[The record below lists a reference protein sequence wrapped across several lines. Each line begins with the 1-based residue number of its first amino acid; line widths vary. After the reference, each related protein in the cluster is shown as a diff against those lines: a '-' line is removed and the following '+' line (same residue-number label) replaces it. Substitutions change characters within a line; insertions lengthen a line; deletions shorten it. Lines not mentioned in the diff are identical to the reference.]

1 MYKAISM
8 FGKKALFILLC
19 CVASLAHAS
28 GGGSISGRVK
38 DSSGSYIV
46 NAEIQLREVNTNQ
59 VYSTHTDAH
68 GYYRLPVLAVGKY
81 TLTVSAPGFAAYTR
95 TDIVLNTDDALTLDA
110 PLSVA
115 GQSAS
120 VTVTETPAHLDPDN
134 TQLGEVISGR
144 QMTAVPLNGRSYTD
158 LLSLQAGVAPQTS
171 ITSQTVQDV
180 GATQLSPSGT
190 LNPGTVSINGQR
202 EFANAF
208 IVNGADVEE
217 DVNSG
222 TAIVPNLDS
231 IDEFRILISNF
242 DAQYGGYSGGQIKV
256 ITKAG
261 TNRFHGSAFDF
272 LRNPAVDAANYITQ
286 QRGDFHQNQYG
297 GTIGGP
303 IRKDKLFF
311 FADYQG
317 TKQAVGVDS
326 GRIPVPTVADRSG
339 NLLDLASEFE
349 NGPNGPYSVNGIYFA
364 SLLSQ
369 ELGHTVVAGESYYV
383 PGCTTSAQCVLP
395 NAVIPQSA
403 FSLPAQHLLQYIPA
417 PNTSDG
423 MNFSTSSQRQILDD
437 NKGGLRTDYNA
448 RAGQFSA
455 YYFIDNYNLDNPYP
469 VAQSGASV
477 PGFNA
482 LNTGRAQLGTLSLV
496 TTLSEKAVNEAHV
509 SYMRDVN
516 DLGQPVGGLGVSLQ
530 SQGFVDSSGDS
541 TIYALAPSH
550 VGVENIIFNN
560 YSIGTAANELRQV
573 NNIAQATDDFTHLL
587 GSHTVRVGF
596 GFHHDEVDGYPI
608 AGFNGNFQFAGTETG
623 SDFAD
628 FLLGVPTAYNQS
640 QLDPF
645 YGRDNYYGAYAQDSW
660 RVNNSTV
667 VNYGVRYDHIAPWSE
682 EHNEIS
688 TFSAGAQSVVFPGAP
703 AGILYPGDPGVSRS
717 LAPAG
722 NEFSPRFGI
731 SYTPHPSSNSGAE
744 RLFGEGGKTTFRAGF
759 GMYYTAFEATTL
771 GVLAANAPYGTTYT
785 SPVPS
790 LFQNPFITASTGQN
804 LGQQFPVQLSPTG
817 VSRSNPNANINW
829 AQFIPIS
836 GIPGFSTT
844 NRVPYVEE
852 YTASI
857 ERQLSKALTVSL
869 TYTGNTGHR
878 LLVIEEANPGNPAL
892 CLSLSQASELAP
904 GVQPCGPTFE
914 SSVFTE
920 ANGTIVNGT
929 RGPLGPNFGSDA
941 NQLTNGPSSYNGG
954 EINVH
959 YISNRLEVIG
969 AYTYA
974 KSLDESSNVGEEVN
988 PVDPALGYAISAYD
1002 IRHNFVVSYNYELPF
1017 ELLLRDH
1024 PGLTRG
1030 WRVSGIT
1037 HISTGFPVTLVNNS
1051 DNSLLGTLN
1060 NGINNFFVD
1069 TPQTTGQPLALSH
1082 NPRTKGGVYF
1092 NPNALTLQPLGTPGN
1107 TKRRYFYGPGQANF
1121 DMALQKSVPLK
1132 DEKALEFRFESF
1144 NVFNHAQFFGPTSV
1158 SGVLGSSNFGQV
1170 VSASPARICQ
1180 GAIRLSF

>member
-1 MYKAISM
+1 MKNVM
-8 FGKKALFILLC
+8 FTVLRK
-19 CVASLAHAS
+19 SLVVVLVLIAAVAHAG

-38 DSSGSYIV
+38 DPSGSYIV
-46 NAEIQLREVNTNQ
+46 HAEVKLREVNTNQ

-68 GYYRLPVLAVGKY
+68 GYYRLPVLAVGTY
-81 TLTVSAPGFAAYTR
+81 VLAVSAPGFTEYDR
-95 TDIVLNTDDALTLDA
+95 SEIVLNTDDALTLDA
-110 PLSVA
+110 TLLVA
-115 GQSAS
+115 GNSAN

-158 LLSLQAGVAPQTS
+158 LLSLQAGVAPQSS

-256 ITKAG
+256 ITRG
-261 TNRFHGSAFDF
+261 GSNRFHGSAFDF
-272 LRNPAVDAANYITQ
+272 LRNTDLDARNYFSQT
-286 QRGDFHQNQYG
+286 RGDFHQNQYG

-303 IRKDKLFF
+303 IRRDRLFF

-317 TKQAVGVDS
+317 TKQTVGVDS
-326 GRIPVPTVADRSG
+326 GLIPVPTVADRGG
-339 NLLDLASEFE
+339 NLSDISSQLS
-349 NGPNGPYSVNGIYFA
+349 GTVNGAYFA

-369 ELGHTVVAGESYYV
+369 ELGHTVAAGESYYV

-403 FSLPAQHLLQYIPA
+403 FSPPAQHLLAYIPA
-417 PNTSDG
+417 PNSGDG
-423 MNFSTSSQRQILDD
+423 MNFSTSSQRQILGD
-437 NKGGLRTDYNA
+437 NKGGARTDYNT
-448 RAGQFSA
+448 RAGQLSA
-455 YYFIDNYNLDNPYP
+455 YYFIDNYNLNNPYP
-469 VAQSGASV
+469 AAQSGASV

-482 LNTGRAQLGTLSLV
+482 LNTGRAQLATVALV
-496 TTLSEKAVNEAHV
+496 TPLGEKSVNEAHI

-516 DLGQPVGGLGVSLQ
+516 DLGKPVGGLGVSLQ
-530 SQGFVDSSGDS
+530 SQGFVDSSGNP
-541 TIYALAPSH
+541 TIDALAPSH

-560 YSIGTAANELRQV
+560 FSIGTAANELRQV
-573 NNIAQATDDFTHLL
+573 NNVAQATDDFTHVL
-587 GSHTVRVGF
+587 GSHTVRAGF

-645 YGRDNYYGAYAQDSW
+645 YGRNNYYGAYAQDSW
-660 RVNNSTV
+660 RVNNSVV
-667 VNYGVRYDHIAPWSE
+667 VNYGGRYDHIAPWSE

-688 TFSAGAQSVVFPGAP
+688 TFRAGAQSVVFPGAP
-703 AGILYPGDPGVSRS
+703 AGILYPGDPGVSSS
-717 LAPAG
+717 LSPAG
-722 NEFSPRFGI
+722 DEFSPRFGI
-731 SYTPHPSSNSGAE
+731 SYTPDSSGDSGAA
-744 RLFGEGGKTTFRAGF
+744 RLFGDGGKTTLRAGF
-759 GMYYTAFEATTL
+759 GLYYTAFEATTL

-785 SPVPS
+785 SPAPS
-790 LFQNPFITASTGQN
+790 LFQNPFITASTGQS
-804 LGQQFPVQLSPTG
+804 LGRQFPVQLSPTG
-817 VSRSNPNANINW
+817 VSRSHPNAGVNW
-829 AQFIPIS
+829 AQFTPIS
-836 GIPGFSTT
+836 GIPGFSST

-857 ERQLSKALTVSL
+857 ERQLTKALTLSL
-869 TYTGNTGHR
+869 TYTGNSGHR

-892 CLSLSQASELAP
+892 CLSLSQTSQVAP
-904 GVQPCGPTFE
+904 GTLTCGPTLE
-914 SSVFTE
+914 SSVFTQ
-920 ANGTIVNGT
+920 ANGAVINGT

-941 NQLTNGPSSYNGG
+941 NQLTIGPSNYNAG

-959 YISNRLEVIG
+959 YLGSRLELIG

-988 PVDPALGYAISAYD
+988 PVDPALSYAISAYD

-1017 ELLLRDH
+1017 ELLLH
-1024 PGLTRG
+1024 HYPGLNKG
-1030 WRVSGIT
+1030 WRLSGIT
-1037 HISTGFPVTLVNNS
+1037 HVSTGFPITLVNNS

-1069 TPQTTGQPLALSH
+1069 TPQTTGEPLALNH
-1082 NPRTKGGVYF
+1082 NPRTDGGRYF

-1107 TKRRYFYGPGQANF
+1107 AKRRYFYGPGQANF
-1121 DMALQKSVPLK
+1121 DMAVQKSISLK
-1132 DEKALEFRFESF
+1132 ENKALELRLESF
-1144 NVFNHAQFFGPTSV
+1144 NVFNHAQFFGPSSV
-1158 SGVLGSSNFGQV
+1158 SGILGSSNFGQV
-1170 VSASPARICQ
+1170 VSASPGRICQ
-1180 GAIRLSF
+1180 AAIRLSF

>member
-1 MYKAISM
+1 MCKRVTLRVSFIVRRC
-8 FGKKALFILLC
+8 LVILLFC
-19 CVASLAHAS
+19 ASAMAHAS

-38 DSSGSYIV
+38 DPSGSYIV

-68 GYYRLPVLAVGKY
+68 GYYRLPVLAVGRY
-81 TLTVSAPGFAAYTR
+81 TLTASAPGFAPYSR
-95 TDIVLNTDDALTLDA
+95 TDIVLSTDDALTLDA
-110 PLSVA
+110 PLTIAS
-115 GQSAS
+115 QSAS

-208 IVNGADVEE
+208 LVNGADVEE

-256 ITKAG
+256 VTKAG

-272 LRNPAVDAANYITQ
+272 LRNTDLDARNYFSQT
-286 QRGDFHQNQYG
+286 RGDFHQNQYG

-303 IRKDKLFF
+303 VRKDKLFF

-317 TKQAVGVDS
+317 TRQSVGVDS
-326 GRIPVPTVADRSG
+326 GLIPVPTAADRSG
-339 NLLDLASEFE
+339 NLSDIASQLSGTVS
-349 NGPNGPYSVNGIYFA
+349 GPYFA

-383 PGCTTSAQCVLP
+383 PGCTTPAQCVLP

-403 FSLPAQHLLQYIPA
+403 FSLPAQHLLQYIPS
-417 PNTSDG
+417 PNSGDG
-423 MNFSTSSQRQILDD
+423 MNFSTSSQRQVLGD
-437 NKGGLRTDYNA
+437 NKGGLRADYTS
-448 RAGQFSA
+448 RFGQLSA

-482 LNTGRAQLGTLSLV
+482 LNKGRAQLATLALV
-496 TTLSEKAVNEAHV
+496 TPFGEKSVNEAHV

-516 DLGQPVGGLGVSLQ
+516 DLGQPVGGVGVSLQ
-530 SQGFVDSSGDS
+530 SQGFVDASGDP

-573 NNIAQATDDFTHLL
+573 NNIAEVTDDFTHVL
-587 GSHTVRVGF
+587 GSHTLRAGF

-645 YGRDNYYGAYAQDSW
+645 YGRDNYYGAYTQDSW

-667 VNYGVRYDHIAPWSE
+667 VNYGIRYDHIAPWSE

-688 TFSAGAQSVVFPGAP
+688 TFCAGAQSVVFPGAP
-703 AGILYPGDPGVSRS
+703 AGILYPGDPGLARS

-722 NEFSPRFGI
+722 NEFSPRLGI
-731 SYTPHPSSNSGAE
+731 SYTPHPPSNSLAE
-744 RLFGEGGKTTFRAGF
+744 RLFGEDGKTTLRAGF
-759 GMYYTAFEATTL
+759 GMYYTAIEATTL

-785 SPVPS
+785 SPAPS
-790 LFQNPFITASTGQN
+790 LFQDPFITASTGQN
-804 LGQQFPVQLSPTG
+804 LGQQFPVQLAPAG
-817 VSRSNPNANINW
+817 ASRSNPNVDINW
-829 AQFIPIS
+829 AQFTPIS
-836 GIPGFSTT
+836 GIPGFSST
-844 NRVPYVEE
+844 NRIPYVEE

-857 ERQLSKALTVSL
+857 ERQLSKTLTVSL

-878 LLVIEEANPGNPAL
+878 LLVIEEANPGDPAL
-892 CLSLSQASELAP
+892 CLSLSQPSQVAAGTLT
-904 GVQPCGPTFE
+904 CGPTLE
-914 SSVFTE
+914 SSVFT
-920 ANGTIVNGT
+920 AADGTVFNGT

-941 NQLTNGPSSYNGG
+941 NQLTIGLSNYNAG

-959 YISNRLEVIG
+959 YIANRLEVIG

-988 PVDPALGYAISAYD
+988 PINPRLSYAISAYD

-1017 ELLLRDH
+1017 ETLLHDR
-1024 PGLTRG
+1024 PGIAKG
-1030 WRVSGIT
+1030 WRLSGIT
-1037 HISTGFPVTLVNNS
+1037 HISTGFPITLVNNS
-1051 DNSLLGTLN
+1051 DDSLLGTLN
-1060 NGINNFFVD
+1060 NGINNFYVD
-1069 TPQTTGQPLALSH
+1069 TPQTTGEPLALNH
-1082 NPRTKGGVYF
+1082 NPRTNGGVYF

-1107 TKRRYFYGPGQANF
+1107 TKRRYFYGPGQANY
-1121 DMALQKSVPLK
+1121 DMALQKSIPLK
-1132 DEKALEFRFESF
+1132 DEKAIEFRFESF

-1170 VSASPARICQ
+1170 VSASPGRIYQ
-1180 GAIRLSF
+1180 GAIRVSF

>member
-1 MYKAISM
+1 MSAI
-8 FGKKALFILLC
+8 GY
-19 CVASLAHAS
+19 ASN
-28 GGGSISGRVK
+28 GGSISGRVN
-38 DSSGSYIV
+38 DPSGKNIP
-46 NAEIQLREVNTNQ
+46 NAAVQVREVNTNQ
-59 VYSTHTDAH
+59 VYSTHTDAR
-68 GYYRLPVLAVGKY
+68 GYYRLPVLSVGKY
-81 TLTVSAPGFAAYTR
+81 TLTVSAPGFADYSR
-95 TDIVLNTDDALTLDA
+95 TDIALNTDDALTLDV
-110 PLSVA
+110 PLGLAAVTQA
-115 GQSAS
+115 
-120 VTVTETPAHLDPDN
+120 VTVTDPPVHLDPDN

-256 ITKAG
+256 ITKSG
-261 TNRFHGSAFDF
+261 SNEIHGSAFDF
-272 LRNPAVDAANYITQ
+272 LRNTDLDARNYFSPS
-286 QRGDFHQNQYG
+286 RGDFHQNQFG
-297 GTIGGP
+297 GTLGGP
-303 IRKDKLFF
+303 IRHDKLFLF
-311 FADYQG
+311 VDYQG
-317 TKQAVGVDS
+317 TRQAMGIDT
-326 GRIPVPTVADRSG
+326 GAIPVPTVADRGG
-339 NLLDLASEFE
+339 NLSDMVSALT
-349 NGPNGPYSVNGIYFA
+349 GTVNGTYFA

-383 PGCTTSAQCVLP
+383 PGCTTSVQCVLP

-417 PNTSDG
+417 PNSADG
-423 MNFSTSSQRQILDD
+423 TYFSTSSQDQKVRDD
-437 NKGGLRTDYNA
+437 KGAVRADYDS
-448 RAGQFSA
+448 RAGKLSA
-455 YYFIDNYNLDNPYP
+455 YYFIDDYDLNNPYP
-469 VAQSGASV
+469 VAQSGANV

-482 LNTGRAQLGTLSLV
+482 LNTGRAQLATIALV
-496 TTLSEKAVNEAHV
+496 TPFGERSVNEAHL
-509 SYMRDVN
+509 SFMRDVN
-516 DLGQPVGGLGVSLQ
+516 DLGQPVGGLGISLQ
-530 SQGFVDSSGDS
+530 SQGFVDASGDP

-550 VGVENIIFNN
+550 LGVENIIFNN

-573 NNIAQATDDFTHLL
+573 NNTAQATDDFTRVI
-587 GSHTVRVGF
+587 GSHTARFGF

-640 QLDPF
+640 QLNPF

-660 RVNNSTV
+660 RVNNSLV
-667 VNYGVRYDHIAPWSE
+667 LNYGVRYDRISPWSE

-688 TFSAGAQSVVFPGAP
+688 TFRAGTQSVVFPGAP
-703 AGILYPGDPGVSRS
+703 AGILYPGDPGVPKS
-717 LAPAG
+717 LSPAG
-722 NEFSPRFGI
+722 NEFSPRAGI
-731 SYTPHPSSNSGAE
+731 SYTPHPSSSGLTE
-744 RLFGEGGKTTFRAGF
+744 KILGEGGKTTLRAGF
-759 GMYYTAFEATTL
+759 GTYYTAFEATTL

-785 SPVPS
+785 SPLPP

-804 LGQQFPVQLSPTG
+804 LGQQFPIQLAPIG
-817 VSRSNPNANINW
+817 ASRSNPDVNINW
-829 AQFIPIS
+829 GQLTPIS
-836 GIPGFSTT
+836 GIPGFSST

-869 TYTGNTGHR
+869 TYTGNVGHR

-892 CLSLSQASELAP
+892 CLSLSLPSEVAP
-904 GVQPCGPTFE
+904 GSPTCGPTLE
-914 SSVFTE
+914 SSVFTTP
-920 ANGTIVNGT
+920 NDTVVNGT

-941 NQLTNGPSSYNGG
+941 NQLTIGYSSYNAG
-954 EINVH
+954 EINLH
-959 YISNRLEVIG
+959 YISNRLELIG

-974 KSLDESSNVGEEVN
+974 KSLDQSSSVGDEVN
-988 PVDPALGYAISAYD
+988 PIDPALSYALSSFD

-1017 ELLLRDH
+1017 DGLSRDH
-1024 PGLTRG
+1024 PRMTTG
-1030 WRVSGIT
+1030 WRFSGIT
-1037 HISTGFPVTLVNNS
+1037 HISTGFPVTLVNDS

-1069 TPQTTGQPLALSH
+1069 TPQTTGQPLALNH
-1082 NPRTKGGVYF
+1082 DPRSNGGVYF
-1092 NPNALTLQPLGTPGN
+1092 NSNALTFQPFGTPGN
-1107 TKRRYFYGPGQANF
+1107 AKRRYFYGPGQSNF
-1121 DMALQKSVPLK
+1121 DMALQKAILLK
-1132 DEKALEFRFESF
+1132 DERALELRFESF
-1144 NVFNHAQFFGPTSV
+1144 NVFNHTQFFGPSSV
-1158 SGVLGSSNFGQV
+1158 SGILGSSNFGEV

>member
-1 MYKAISM
+1 MRTSISVL
-8 FGKKALFILLC
+8 ALKILIVLLC
-19 CVASLAHAS
+19 SVSVIAYASN
-28 GGGSISGRVK
+28 GGSISGRVE
-38 DSSGSYIV
+38 DPSGKNIA
-46 NAEIQLREVNTNQ
+46 NAVVQLREINTNQ
-59 VYSTHTDAH
+59 AYSIHSDAR
-68 GYYRLPVLAVGKY
+68 GYYRLPVLPEGKY
-81 TLTVSAPGFAAYTR
+81 ILTVSAPGFTEYRR
-95 TDIVLNTDDALTLDA
+95 TDIVLNIDDALTLDA
-110 PLSVA
+110 PLSMAVVT
-115 GQSAS
+115 QD
-120 VTVTETPAHLDPDN
+120 VTVTDTPAHLDPEN

-158 LLSLQAGVAPQTS
+158 LLSLQAGVAPQTT

-217 DVNSG
+217 DVNAG

-256 ITKAG
+256 STKSGA
-261 TNRFHGSAFDF
+261 NQLHGSAFDF
-272 LRNPAVDAANYITQ
+272 LRNTALDAANYITQ
-286 QRGDFHQNQYG
+286 QRGDFRQNQFG
-297 GTIGGP
+297 GTLGGP
-303 IRKDKLFF
+303 IRHDKLFL

-317 TKQAVGVDS
+317 TRQTQGIDTQA
-326 GRIPVPTVADRSG
+326 IPVPTLAQRSG
-339 NLLDLASEFE
+339 NFYNSDPTKIPIT
-349 NGPNGPYSVNGIYFA
+349 GSVNGTYFA

-369 ELGHTVVAGESYYV
+369 ELGHTVIAGESYYV
-383 PGCTTSAQCVLP
+383 PGCTMPSQCVLP

-403 FSLPAQHLLQYIPA
+403 FSFPAQHLLRYIPS
-417 PNTSDG
+417 PNSSDG
-423 MNFSTSSQRQILDD
+423 LNFSTSSQSQIVDD
-437 NKGGLRTDYNA
+437 DKGAVRADYDSGA
-448 RAGQFSA
+448 GRASA
-455 YYFIDNYNLDNPYP
+455 YYFVDNYNLNNPYP

-482 LNTGRAQLGTLSLV
+482 LNTGRAQLATIALV
-496 TTLSEKAVNEAHV
+496 TPFGERSVNEAHL

-541 TIYALAPSH
+541 TIYALAPGH
-550 VGVENIIFNN
+550 VGVENIVFNN

-573 NNIAQATDDFTHLL
+573 NNIAQVSDDFTRVL
-587 GSHTVRVGF
+587 GSHTARVGF
-596 GFHHDEVDGYPI
+596 GFHRDEVDGYPI
-608 AGFNGNFQFAGTETG
+608 AGFNGNFQFTGTETG

-640 QLDPF
+640 QLNPF

-660 RVNNSTV
+660 RANNSLV
-667 VNYGVRYDHIAPWSE
+667 LNYGVRYDRISPWSE

-688 TFSAGAQSVVFPGAP
+688 TFRAGAQSLVFPGAP
-703 AGILYPGDPGVSRS
+703 AGILYPGDPGVPRS
-717 LAPAG
+717 LSPAG
-722 NEFSPRFGI
+722 NEFSPRVGI
-731 SYTPHPSSNSGAE
+731 SYTPHPGNGGWAGKI
-744 RLFGEGGKTTFRAGF
+744 FGNGGRTTLRAGF
-759 GMYYTAFEATTL
+759 GTYYTAFEATTL

-785 SPVPS
+785 SPAPP

-804 LGQQFPVQLSPTG
+804 LGQQFPIQLAPVG
-817 VSRSNPNANINW
+817 ASRSNPDVNINW
-829 AQFIPIS
+829 GQFTPIS
-836 GIPGFSTT
+836 GIPAFSST

-869 TYTGNTGHR
+869 TYTGNVGHR
-878 LLVIEEANPGNPAL
+878 LLVIEEANPGDPAL
-892 CLSLSQASELAP
+892 CLSLSQSSEVAP
-904 GVQPCGPTFE
+904 DSPICDPTLE
-914 SSVFTE
+914 SSVFTTPD
-920 ANGTIVNGT
+920 GTVINGT

-941 NQLTNGPSSYNGG
+941 SQITIGHSSYNAG

-974 KSLDESSNVGEEVN
+974 KSLDESSNVGDEVN
-988 PVDPALGYAISAYD
+988 PIDPRLSYALSSFD

-1017 ELLLRDH
+1017 EQLLHAH
-1024 PGLTRG
+1024 PGLTTG
-1030 WRVSGIT
+1030 WRLSGIT
-1037 HISTGFPVTLVNNS
+1037 HISTGFPVTLVNDS

-1069 TPQTTGQPLALSH
+1069 TPQITGQSLALNH
-1082 NPRTKGGVYF
+1082 NPRTNGGLYF
-1092 NPNALTLQPLGTPGN
+1092 NPNALTFQPLGTPGN
-1107 TKRRYFYGPGQANF
+1107 AKRRYFYGPGQANF
-1121 DMALQKSVPLK
+1121 DMALHKSISLK
-1132 DEKALEFRFESF
+1132 EEKALELRFESF
-1144 NVFNHAQFFGPTSV
+1144 NVFNHTQFFGPSAV
-1158 SGVLGSSNFGQV
+1158 SGTLGSSNFGQV
-1170 VSASPARICQ
+1170 VSASSARICQ
-1180 GAIRLSF
+1180 AAVKFSF